1 MRRAT
6 LVAAIVLGGGALV
19 PPTAAQDAAR
29 LDPAMREAL
38 RPVLETARRDS
49 VPVAILEGKALE
61 GVAKRRP
68 TAVIVAAVQRLAGE
82 LRDARAALR
91 AAAPTATLVAG
102 ELVAVAEAV
111 RLGTPWE
118 DVRSLRATANPG
130 TNLEIPFA
138 VLGALVMRGVPAGDA
153 RAVIGEMIRA
163 GVAQSRMVEVP
174 ARIDVAL
181 RVGAGPIA
189 ALNSALQGLGI
200 PVPPV
205 PVGLPPG
212 TERRGRGNP

>member
-1 MRRAT
+1 MRP
-6 LVAAIVLGGGALV
+6 AAAVLSIALAWGALA
-19 PPTAAQDAAR
+19 PAAAQ
-29 LDPAMREAL
+29 LDPTVRDAL

-49 VPVAILEGKALE
+49 VPVEVLEAKALE

-68 TAVIVAAVQRLAGE
+68 TPVIVAAVQRLAGE

-91 AAAPTATLVAG
+91 AAAPTAALSAG

-118 DVRSLRATANPG
+118 DVRSLRAAAEPATS
-130 TNLEIPFA
+130 LEIPFA
-138 VLGALVMRGVPAGDA
+138 VLGALVERGVPAAEA
-153 RAVIGEMIRA
+153 RAVIQEMVKA

-181 RVGAGPIA
+181 RVGAAPIP

-205 PVGLPPG
+205 PVVLPQG
-212 TERRGRGNP
+212 TTERRGRGDS